1 MFRLRA
7 DQVPR
12 GRRLETGAV
21 ISLRQPSFELVM
33 PPAPEPVLDTAAIV
47 GEVHRA
53 GTRRVLLDTMAL
65 PMPPSMND
73 YWHQRIVKAKATGK
87 LINVRYTSQAAKAY
101 QELIKSLMLDRKA
114 WYRSENPLSLKMLLC
129 FADERPSDIDNRVK
143 PLQDALAFAQV
154 MVNDKQVKR
163 LQVRQGPNM
172 KPMVCYVT
180 LTEILPDRQANL
192 NWIRAQPQK

>member
-1 MFRLRA
+1 
-7 DQVPR
+7 
-12 GRRLETGAV
+12 
-21 ISLRQPSFELVM
+21 M